1 MADTI
6 QVTPQM
12 LRSTA
17 NDIQANMEQAMG
29 IAKGYLANQENVMNP
44 ATWSGTGVVA
54 SHMTATEITNEL
66 NKVLTGGTRLAEGLV
81 QAAALMEDTRRTRRQ
96 RFRRCSALATD
107 PDPTRFTP
115 RKGISHVRSN
125 HV

>member
-6 QVTPQM
+6 QVTLQM

-66 NKVLTGGTRLAEGLV
+66 NKVLTGARAW
-81 QAAALMEDTRRTRRQ
+81 
-96 RFRRCSALATD
+96 
-107 PDPTRFTP
+107 P
-115 RKGISHVRSN
+115 RASCRPQP
-125 HV
+125 